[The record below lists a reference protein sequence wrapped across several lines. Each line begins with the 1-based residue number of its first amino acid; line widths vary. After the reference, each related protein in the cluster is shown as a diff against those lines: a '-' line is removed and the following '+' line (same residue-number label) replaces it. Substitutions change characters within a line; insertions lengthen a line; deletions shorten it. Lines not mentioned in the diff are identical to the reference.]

1 MEVVLHTCCGPCA
14 SACVRRLQEKNCKVV
29 MYFSNSNIDSREEFE
44 LRVAAAK
51 RLADV
56 DGVEIAIDDYDHE
69 AWLRAV
75 KGLENEPERGKRCDA
90 CFRFNIA
97 RAAEFA
103 KSRGIAKVTSS
114 LTVSPHKSSA
124 RVFAAGDEVAGDMF
138 LHEDFKKK
146 DGFLCSIRRAKELK
160 LYRQGYCGCEFSKRR
175 NDEASKQ
182 REGNTK

>member
-14 SACVRRLQEKNCKVV
+14 SACVKRLQDENCKVV

-44 LRVAAAK
+44 RRAAAAK
-51 RLADV
+51 RRAAA
-56 DGVEIAIDDYDHE
+56 DGVEIAIDEYRHE
-69 AWLRAV
+69 AWLKAV

-103 KSRGIAKVTSS
+103 KKRGIAKVTSS

-146 DGFLCSIRRAKELK
+146 DGFLCSIRRTKELN
-160 LYRQGYCGCEFSKRR
+160 LYRQSYCGCEFSKCRG
-175 NDEASKQ
+175 ESAAK
-182 REGNTK
+182 